1 MTENN
6 ENFIL
11 RIYIGSSDK
20 VNQQLLYEYLVFE
33 AKKLGLAGA
42 TVLKG
47 ILSFG
52 ASSVIHSYKFWETLD
67 KVPVVVEI
75 VDEPSKINSYWE
87 TVKPVLESVRYGC
100 LATLDRTSVLMYK
113 SGKQRIPGTA

>member
-87 TVKPVLESVRYGC
+87 TVKPVLESVR
-100 LATLDRTSVLMYK
+100 
-113 SGKQRIPGTA
+113 